1 MAAMPPCRVC
11 ALSPA
16 RRLSASA
23 TATLGPCA
31 SWAVGFGAPPRITCP
46 ALKIRT
52 VWVGFVHAE
61 ALGLSWARPSLG
73 QSRCCLSVSHTDKK
87 RERLPRKR
95 TKKER
100 KNKSSLHRTSMVKA
114 CSSKRIDERKK
125 VCSTMINVGTSPYP
139 VHAQHMEPW

>member
-87 RERLPRKR
+87 RERERDCQEKGQKR
-95 TKKER
+95 EKKTKALCIELR
-100 KNKSSLHRTSMVKA
+100 W
-114 CSSKRIDERKK
+114 SKRAAANELMKGKK
-125 VCSTMINVGTSPYP
+125 CA
-139 VHAQHMEPW
+139 AQ